1 MNKNISTFIN
11 KHKDM
16 INNNDWE
23 MLYAKANDKLNFSDI
38 GKLTLILLSADI
50 NPLDYLDYIPK
61 FYLAYTN
68 ISKFDIP
75 NNIKKIGEYAFSG
88 CISLTS
94 ITIPNSVTSIGDYAF
109 YNCIDLTSVNMPDSV
124 TNIEKEAFSHCISLT
139 SIKIPDSVTSIG
151 HRAFHDCINL
161 ISITIGNNVTSIGSY
176 AFNNC
181 SKLTSI
187 KIPNSVKSIGD
198 DAFYKCSHLENIYF
212 NGYVDQWADLESKRQ
227 ESYGPKYTVHC
238 VDGDY
243 IKEGD

>member
-88 CISLTS
+88 
-94 ITIPNSVTSIGDYAF
+94 
-109 YNCIDLTSVNMPDSV
+109 
-124 TNIEKEAFSHCISLT
+124 CISLT